1 MANWGPFFIVPTE
14 VIKSYQG
21 RVLLREYLDEQ
32 ELNEELKNLGL
43 TGRLDKVVNPWY
55 YRKVDTK
62 TWIKIGESSDQKN
75 NFAVSW
81 DTTKLA
87 NGDYEVLGMMHV
99 FFLSGDKELAL
110 ARDNIVK
117 VAVEN

>member
-14 VIKSYQG
+14 VIKSYRGQ
-21 RVLLREYLDEQ
+21 VLLREYLDEQ
-32 ELNEELKNLGL
+32 ELSQEVKELSL
-43 TGRLDKVVNPWY
+43 TGRVAQVVNPWY
-55 YRKVDTK
+55 YRKVAAK

-75 NFAVSW
+75 NFAVPW
-81 DTTKLA
+81 DTTGLA

-99 FFLSGDKELAL
+99 SILAGDKEVTL

-117 VAVEN
+117 VTVEN

>member
-14 VIKSYQG
+14 VLKSYRGQ
-21 RVLLREYLDEQ
+21 VLLREYLDEQ
-32 ELNEELKNLGL
+32 ELNEELKGLGL
-43 TGRLDKVVNPWY
+43 TGRVARVVNPWY

-75 NFAVSW
+75 NFAVPW
-81 DTTKLA
+81 DTTRLA
-87 NGDYEVLGMMHV
+87 NGDYEVLGMMHAIV
-99 FFLSGDKELAL
+99 LSGDKEVAL

-117 VAVEN
+117 VVVEN